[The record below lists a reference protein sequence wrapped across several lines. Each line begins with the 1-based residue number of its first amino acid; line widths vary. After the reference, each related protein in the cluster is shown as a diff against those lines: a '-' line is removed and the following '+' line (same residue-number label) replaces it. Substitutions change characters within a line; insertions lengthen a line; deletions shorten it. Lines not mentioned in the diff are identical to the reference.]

1 MSGNNSLIIQQIISQ
16 NNKILEQNQTLVS
29 LLSEKQYPVYQVEEM
44 SGSSSSYYLAS
55 ETLASVYSESE
66 TSASVYSESETSA
79 SNTSASVYSASE
91 TSASETSASN
101 TSASDV
107 SVSDMSASDVSVS
120 DMSASDTSGSENSSI
135 VTPVK
140 NMKTKKRKTL
150 VELVEI
156 DEEKMCYT
164 SEEIK
169 NMDDYEIIEAFSRV
183 TGQLKLYCGHCK
195 RDTSLNNWLHSIRKR
210 CEKNGLSP
218 ELSLPKTCDRQQSV
232 NSICNPINN
241 KVYSVLRSSA
251 PKRVKQIYMDAKE
264 QCFDKIGITVNPHK
278 Y

>member
-29 LLSEKQYPVYQVEEM
+29 LLSDKQYPVYQVEEM
-44 SGSSSSYYLAS
+44 SGSSSSYYLG
-55 ETLASVYSESE
+55 SE
-66 TSASVYSESETSA
+66 TSASYYSASDTDTSA
-79 SNTSASVYSASE
+79 SDTSASVVSA
-91 TSASETSASN
+91 TD

-107 SVSDMSASDVSVS
+107 SVSDISSSETSGTNYSAS
-120 DMSASDTSGSENSSI
+120 EHSSI

-140 NMKTKKRKTL
+140 KMKTKKRKAL

-156 DEEKMCYT
+156 DEEKMYYT
-164 SEEIK
+164 SGEIK
-169 NMDDYEIIEAFSRV
+169 NMDDYEITEAFSRV
-183 TGQLKLYCGHCK
+183 TGQQKLYCSHCK

-241 KVYSVLRSSA
+241 KVYCVLRSSA
-251 PKRVKQIYMDAKE
+251 TKRVKQLYMDAKE
-264 QCFDKIGITVNPHK
+264 QCFDKIGITVSPYK